1 MEKTAQQ
8 CARMMTIASKAT
20 ASDGRAFLVSNH
32 PQISYMVFRVRAYLA
47 LGMLN
52 VYDYRCTPIICKRC
66 DPQRHCIHFSK
77 EDPVIF
83 GPSHQ
88 ALLLS
93 NVKRQ
98 SYIALERL
106 ISILPTEEWF
116 EMPEKWYTE

>member
-52 VYDYRCTPIICKRC
+52 VYSNHLQEVRSATPLYPFFQGGPGHLWAI
-66 DPQRHCIHFSK
+66 PSSAAFVQREEAKLHC
-77 EDPVIF
+77 P
-83 GPSHQ
+83 
-88 ALLLS
+88 
-93 NVKRQ
+93 
-98 SYIALERL
+98 
-106 ISILPTEEWF
+106 
-116 EMPEKWYTE
+116 